1 MSLFSHYQNTGK
13 PFPCASD
20 GLLEP
25 NFRREWIHALGRN
38 RFELRNE
45 QNIRTWQRE
54 WPGLNDDAK
63 KAAMANLIKMIGNK
77 RIDASLETPQENP
90 LDCLRWM
97 EPYLAPFSDSDA
109 VAWTTAFMSS
119 DLHARRA
126 QGHNVPTL
134 SFAAHLLDW
143 IRENRPSALKTTVAM
158 LEDWAPLNEPRL
170 YKDDGMWPDTMD
182 RLATVL
188 PNTLL
193 ESTSAVGQAISGND
207 ALLARVLSRES
218 TDPRQLYMH
227 ALGMVEKLDPL
238 LGMFANLVVQGKDG
252 AFSANARRLGE
263 HLLEHYRDVED
274 AKPKNAPKERL
285 TGQAQRTRFDF
296 FIKLTHLG
304 VDCAQSSLDIF
315 QKHGHELSL
324 PRYFHCLGELSQGW
338 GPTQHKAF
346 FNHWESLG
354 GIFIGEDLFGTV
366 DVRKALL
373 TALAKLPPEWGEWF
387 ESEYRHE
394 LKNSVEG
401 LMDPNHKG
409 LDLPTQ
415 RWFHAQMPH
424 VYKHWIRGLPAN
436 PVFLMDPELA
446 QVAWEYTRANHPS
459 FLFDATLDWIKAPE
473 MAYDPRHEGYTLARL
488 AWERQGVDLESSLQD
503 AMLDKECDYRSL
515 ALEAIAPGEG
525 KNRWSALMGILD
537 SFQESTD
544 GSSHWSAQPLVQEVV
559 RTCIAKRLHPEAAQE
574 YRIDN
579 AAGLFS

>member
-13 PFPCASD
+13 PFPCTSD

-25 NFRREWIHALGRN
+25 NFRREWVYALGRN
-38 RFELRNE
+38 RFELQNE

-54 WPGLNDDAK
+54 WPALSGDAK
-63 KAAMANLIKMIGNK
+63 KAAMANLIEMIGKK
-77 RIDASLETPQENP
+77 RIDASLENPQEDP

-119 DLHARRA
+119 DLPTRRA

-143 IRENRPSALKTTVAM
+143 IRENRPSVLSTTVAM

-170 YKDDGMWPDTMD
+170 YKDDERWPGALD
-182 RLATVL
+182 RLAKVL

-193 ESTSAVGQAISGND
+193 ESTGAVGQAISGND

-218 TDPRQLYMH
+218 TDPHRLYKH

-238 LGMFANLVVQGKDG
+238 LGMLANLVVEEKGG
-252 AFSANARRLGE
+252 AFVANARRLGE
-263 HLLEHYRDVED
+263 HLLEHYRDIED

-285 TGQAQRTRFDF
+285 EGQAQRIRFDF

-304 VDCAQSSLDIF
+304 IDCAQPSLDLF
-315 QKHGHELSL
+315 QKHGTELSL

-346 FNHWESLG
+346 FTYWDSMG
-354 GIFIGEDLFGTV
+354 GLFIDKDLFGTV
-366 DVRKALL
+366 EVRKALL
-373 TALAKLPPEWGEWF
+373 TALAKLPSEWKEWF
-387 ESEYRHE
+387 ESEYYEE
-394 LKNSVEG
+394 LKEAGQG
-401 LMDPNHKG
+401 LMSPSDKG

-415 RWFHAQMPH
+415 RWFHAHMPH
-424 VYKHWIRGLPAN
+424 VYKHWIRGLPAS

-446 QVAWEYTRANHPS
+446 EVAWEYTRANLES
-459 FLFDATLDWIKAPE
+459 FLFSATLNWIKAPE

-488 AWERQGVDLESSLQD
+488 AWERRGVDLESSLQE

-525 KNRWSALMGILD
+525 KNRWRALMGILD
-537 SFQESTD
+537 SFQEPTE
-544 GSSHWSAQPLVQEVV
+544 GSSHWSAQPLVQEVI
-559 RTCIAKRLHPEAAQE
+559 RACIAKRLNPEAAQE

-579 AAGLFS
+579 ATGLFA